1 MKTLIT
7 SLKTILFISILLLS
21 ITIVAQQTE
30 VIYTSP
36 KNGAEFVKPEQT
48 ICIRLNYLL
57 DGRYL
62 YDAEIKLR
70 GSESG
75 KIPYDMQIAEDS
87 KNTLFIK
94 AERGFLHGE
103 NVTLEITGLVSSTGI
118 ASPIR
123 LKFRIAEQDNQ
134 KLLQEFYQLQE
145 QEVETKQIISSD
157 HQTEGFQY
165 PDNNLPPD
173 YPAPIIVQ
181 GVPTDDMYIFFTPTP
196 RNFSYKLYLT
206 IWDKYGTPVFYKKMN
221 GKTMNFYRLPN
232 GKLTYGS
239 TSNNSVAAQK
249 YYIMNNSFELIDS
262 ITMGNGYD
270 IDLHDMLLLNNGHY
284 LTMAYDPRIVDMSEI
299 VPGGDPE
306 AIVTGLVIQE
316 VDNQENVY
324 FQWRSWDHFE
334 ITDATADVN
343 LTGHRIDYCH
353 GNAFDIDHDG
363 NVLLSSRNM
372 DEVTKIDFQ
381 TGEIIWRLGKLAKN
395 NEFTFIGDPM
405 GFSHQH
411 DIRVLPNGNYTVY
424 DNGNLHNFPQV
435 SRSVEYQ
442 VDENNMIATQVWSYR
457 HNPDIYAEATG
468 GTQRLQSGNTMIC
481 WGLTEPIVATEVD
494 HEGNT
499 ALEIKLPDDVY
510 GYRSPKYSWETNL
523 FSAPANLNFG
533 DYSGNTGMLIKFI
546 SIKNNSSHNI
556 SITSTF
562 NHDDAFEVI
571 TELPLDFYPGQT
583 RIMNIGFEPDEQ
595 GYFNDVLT
603 LNHDNANNSMRIA
616 RQVKLSGFWDETLP
630 SAHLTPDSS
639 SINIKLDTV
648 VVSFFDE
655 PVRKAGGGEIS
666 IADIPELFIFRKD
679 NLNGEDV
686 NFTGNINGNKTEI
699 RIFPAGLLESNQ
711 LYFVELKANKI
722 EDRAGNIINEPVI
735 TTFTTANFTGEES
748 IYTEKLPTVWPV
760 PFKNRLFIGGNFS
773 TFSMYNTSGSLIIKT
788 KNTGKTEWINTSAL
802 EKGIYLIS
810 FEIEAGKHTFKIL
823 KK

>member
-284 LTMAYDPRIVDMSEI
+284 LTMAYDPRIV
-299 VPGGDPE
+299 
-306 AIVTGLVIQE
+306 
-316 VDNQENVY
+316 
-324 FQWRSWDHFE
+324 
-334 ITDATADVN
+334 
-343 LTGHRIDYCH
+343 
-353 GNAFDIDHDG
+353 
-363 NVLLSSRNM
+363 
-372 DEVTKIDFQ
+372 
-381 TGEIIWRLGKLAKN
+381 
-395 NEFTFIGDPM
+395 
-405 GFSHQH
+405 
-411 DIRVLPNGNYTVY
+411 
-424 DNGNLHNFPQV
+424 
-435 SRSVEYQ
+435 
-442 VDENNMIATQVWSYR
+442 
-457 HNPDIYAEATG
+457 
-468 GTQRLQSGNTMIC
+468 
-481 WGLTEPIVATEVD
+481 
-494 HEGNT
+494 
-499 ALEIKLPDDVY
+499 
-510 GYRSPKYSWETNL
+510 
-523 FSAPANLNFG
+523 
-533 DYSGNTGMLIKFI
+533 
-546 SIKNNSSHNI
+546 
-556 SITSTF
+556 
-562 NHDDAFEVI
+562 
-571 TELPLDFYPGQT
+571 
-583 RIMNIGFEPDEQ
+583 
-595 GYFNDVLT
+595 
-603 LNHDNANNSMRIA
+603 
-616 RQVKLSGFWDETLP
+616 
-630 SAHLTPDSS
+630 
-639 SINIKLDTV
+639 
-648 VVSFFDE
+648 
-655 PVRKAGGGEIS
+655 
-666 IADIPELFIFRKD
+666 
-679 NLNGEDV
+679 
-686 NFTGNINGNKTEI
+686 
-699 RIFPAGLLESNQ
+699 
-711 LYFVELKANKI
+711 
-722 EDRAGNIINEPVI
+722 
-735 TTFTTANFTGEES
+735 
-748 IYTEKLPTVWPV
+748 
-760 PFKNRLFIGGNFS
+760 
-773 TFSMYNTSGSLIIKT
+773 
-788 KNTGKTEWINTSAL
+788 
-802 EKGIYLIS
+802 
-810 FEIEAGKHTFKIL
+810 
-823 KK
+823 